1 MFFEAEERP
10 WTHHLKKPMGG
21 LFAVGLGLLVCIAD
35 VKLPAETNRAASA
48 SQSAAV
54 SIRNIA
60 IFYDHVWAISGE
72 PDIDDM
78 SETVFIP
85 AREPAV
91 NPYDL
96 LIHEAAG
103 RHDVDSDLIRA
114 IIMVESQFNPRAKS
128 KRGAKGLMQLMPIT
142 AEGLDVVDLLNPHEN
157 VHAGTRYIKIL
168 LDRFD
173 GDLKLALAAYN
184 AGPQSVI
191 RYDGVPPYKETRLFI
206 AKVFDYYAAF
216 KEDAVQF

>member
-21 LFAVGLGLLVCIAD
+21 LFAVSLGLLVSIAD
-35 VKLPAETNRAASA
+35 IKLPAETDRGASA
-48 SQSAAV
+48 SLSAV
-54 SIRNIA
+54 SMRNIA
-60 IFYDHVWAISGE
+60 AFYDHVWAMSGE
-72 PDIDDM
+72 SDIDDL
-78 SETVFIP
+78 SEAVFIP
-85 AREPAV
+85 AREPAA

-103 RHDVDSDLIRA
+103 LHDVDSDLIRA
-114 IIMVESQFNPRAKS
+114 IIMVESQFNPNAKS
-128 KRGAKGLMQLMPIT
+128 KRGAKGLMQLMPVT
-142 AEGLDVVDLLNPHEN
+142 AGGLDVVDLLNPHEN
-157 VHAGTRYIKIL
+157 VHAGARYIKTL

-173 GDLKLALAAYN
+173 GDVKLALAAYN

-206 AKVFDYYAAF
+206 ARVFDYYAAF
-216 KEDAVQF
+216 KEDALEF

>member
-10 WTHHLKKPMGG
+10 WTHHLKKPIGG
-21 LFAVGLGLLVCIAD
+21 LFAVSVALLVSIAD
-35 VKLPAETNRAASA
+35 VKLPAETNSGASA
-48 SQSAAV
+48 SRSIVSMRNSAA
-54 SIRNIA
+54 
-60 IFYDHVWAISGE
+60 FYDHVWEISGE
-72 PDIDDM
+72 ADIDDL
-78 SETVFIP
+78 SEAVFIP
-85 AREPAV
+85 VREPSA

-114 IIMVESQFNPRAKS
+114 IIMVESQFNPSARS
-128 KRGAKGLMQLMPIT
+128 KRGAKGLMQLMPVT
-142 AEGLDVVDLLNPHEN
+142 AEGLDVVDLLNPREN
-157 VHAGTRYIKIL
+157 VHAGARYIKTL

-173 GDLKLALAAYN
+173 GDVKLALAAYN

-191 RYDGVPPYKETRLFI
+191 RHDGVPPYKETRLFI
-206 AKVFDYYAAF
+206 TKVFDYYAAF

>member
-21 LFAVGLGLLVCIAD
+21 VLAVSLGLLVCIAD
-35 VKLPAETNRAASA
+35 VKLPAETNHGASA
-48 SQSAAV
+48 SRSAV
-54 SIRNIA
+54 SMRNIVA
-60 IFYDHVWAISGE
+60 FQDHVWAMSGE
-72 PDIDDM
+72 PDIDDL

-114 IIMVESQFNPRAKS
+114 IIMVESQFNPSAKS
-128 KRGAKGLMQLMPIT
+128 KRGARGLMQLMPVT
-142 AEGLDVVDLLNPHEN
+142 AGGLDVVDLLNPHEN
-157 VHAGTRYIKIL
+157 VHAGARYIKTL

-173 GDLKLALAAYN
+173 GDVKLALAAYN

-216 KEDAVQF
+216 KEDALEF

>member
-21 LFAVGLGLLVCIAD
+21 LFAVSVALLVSIAD
-35 VKLPAETNRAASA
+35 VKLPAETNSGASA
-48 SQSAAV
+48 SRSAV
-54 SIRNIA
+54 SMRTIA
-60 IFYDHVWAISGE
+60 AFYDHVWDISGE
-72 PDIDDM
+72 PEIDDL
-78 SETVFIP
+78 SEAEFIP
-85 AREPAV
+85 AREPAN

-114 IIMVESQFNPRAKS
+114 IIMVESQFNPSARS
-128 KRGAKGLMQLMPIT
+128 KRGAKGLMQLMPVT
-142 AEGLDVVDLLNPHEN
+142 AGGLDVVDLLNPHEN
-157 VHAGTRYIKIL
+157 VHAGARYIKTL

-173 GDLKLALAAYN
+173 GDVKLALAAYN

-206 AKVFDYYAAF
+206 TKVFDYYAAF

>member
-21 LFAVGLGLLVCIAD
+21 LLAVSLGLLVCIAD
-35 VKLPAETNRAASA
+35 VKLPAETNYRASA
-48 SQSAAV
+48 SKSAV
-54 SIRNIA
+54 STRKVA
-60 IFYDHVWAISGE
+60 AFYDHVWAMSEE
-72 PDIDDM
+72 PEIDDM

-85 AREPAV
+85 AREPAN

-114 IIMVESQFNPRAKS
+114 IIMVESQFNPRAES
-128 KRGAKGLMQLMPIT
+128 KRGAKGLMQLMPVT

-157 VHAGTRYIKIL
+157 VHAGTRYIKTL

-173 GDLKLALAAYN
+173 GNLKLALAAYN

-216 KEDAVQF
+216 KEDAVEF

>member
-21 LFAVGLGLLVCIAD
+21 LLAVSLGLLVCIAD
-35 VKLPAETNRAASA
+35 VKLPAETNYRANANKS
-48 SQSAAV
+48 AV
-54 SIRNIA
+54 STKKVPS
-60 IFYDHVWAISGE
+60 FYDHAWAMSEE
-72 PDIDDM
+72 PEIDDM

-85 AREPAV
+85 AREPAN

-128 KRGAKGLMQLMPIT
+128 KRGAKGLMQLMPVT

-173 GDLKLALAAYN
+173 GNLKLALAAYN

>member
-10 WTHHLKKPMGG
+10 WTHHLKKPIGG
-21 LFAVGLGLLVCIAD
+21 LFAVSLGLLVCLAD
-35 VKLPAETNRAASA
+35 VKLPAETDRGASA
-48 SQSAAV
+48 SRPAFSM
-54 SIRNIA
+54 RNIA
-60 IFYDHVWAISGE
+60 AFHDHVWAMSGE
-72 PDIDDM
+72 PDIEDL
-78 SETVFIP
+78 SEAVFIP
-85 AREPAV
+85 EREPAV
-91 NPYDL
+91 NQYDL

-114 IIMVESQFNPRAKS
+114 IIMVESQFNPSAKS
-128 KRGAKGLMQLMPIT
+128 KRGAKGLMQLMPVT

-157 VHAGTRYIKIL
+157 VQAGTRYVKIL

-173 GDLKLALAAYN
+173 GDVKLALAAYN

-206 AKVFDYYAAF
+206 AKVFDYYTAF
-216 KEDAVQF
+216 KEDALQF

>member
-21 LFAVGLGLLVCIAD
+21 VLAVSLGLLVCLAD
-35 VKLPAETNRAASA
+35 VRLPAETDHLGSA
-48 SQSAAV
+48 SRSAV
-54 SIRNIA
+54 SMRNIA
-60 IFYDHVWAISGE
+60 ALHDHVWAMSE
-72 PDIDDM
+72 EHDIDDL
-78 SETVFIP
+78 SEAVFIP
-85 AREPAV
+85 TREPEV

-103 RHDVDSDLIRA
+103 LHDVDSDLIRA
-114 IIMVESQFNPRAKS
+114 IIMVESQFNPSAKS
-128 KRGAKGLMQLMPIT
+128 KRGARGLMQLMPVT
-142 AEGLDVVDLLNPHEN
+142 AEGLDVVDLLNPQEN
-157 VHAGTRYIKIL
+157 VHAGARYIKTL

-173 GDLKLALAAYN
+173 GDVTLALAAYN

-191 RYDGVPPYKETRLFI
+191 RYDGVPPFKETRLFI

-216 KEDAVQF
+216 KEEAVEF

>member
-21 LFAVGLGLLVCIAD
+21 LFAVSLALLVSIAD
-35 VKLPAETNRAASA
+35 VKLPAETNSGASA
-48 SQSAAV
+48 SRSAV
-54 SIRNIA
+54 SMRTIA
-60 IFYDHVWAISGE
+60 AFYDHVWEISGE
-72 PDIDDM
+72 PEIEDL
-78 SETVFIP
+78 SEAVFIP
-85 AREPAV
+85 VCEPPN

-114 IIMVESQFNPRAKS
+114 IIMVESQFNPSARS
-128 KRGAKGLMQLMPIT
+128 KRGAKGLMQLMPVT
-142 AEGLDVVDLLNPHEN
+142 AEGFDVVDLLNPHEN
-157 VHAGTRYIKIL
+157 VNAGTRYIKTL

-173 GDLKLALAAYN
+173 GDVKLALAAYN

-191 RYDGVPPYKETRLFI
+191 RHDGVPPYKETRLFI
-206 AKVFDYYAAF
+206 TKVFDYYAAF

>member
-1 MFFEAEERP
+1 MFNEAEERP

-21 LFAVGLGLLVCIAD
+21 FLAASLGLLVCIAD
-35 VKLPAETNRAASA
+35 IRLPAETDHGGSTSRS
-48 SQSAAV
+48 SV
-54 SIRNIA
+54 SMRNIA
-60 IFYDHVWAISGE
+60 AFNDYVWAMAGE
-72 PDIDDM
+72 PDIDDL

-85 AREPAV
+85 AREPEV

-128 KRGAKGLMQLMPIT
+128 KRGAKGLMQLMPVT
-142 AEGLDVVDLLNPHEN
+142 AEALDVVDLLNPYDN

-206 AKVFDYYAAF
+206 TKVFDYYAAF
-216 KEDAVQF
+216 KEDAMEF

>member
-10 WTHHLKKPMGG
+10 WTHHFKKPMSG
-21 LFAVGLGLLVCIAD
+21 LFAVSLGLLVCLAD
-35 VKLPAETNRAASA
+35 VKLPAETDRRASA
-48 SQSAAV
+48 GRSAVSTGNSAA
-54 SIRNIA
+54 
-60 IFYDHVWAISGE
+60 FQDHAWALAVEHDFG
-72 PDIDDM
+72 DL
-78 SETVFIP
+78 SEIVFIP

-114 IIMVESQFNPRAKS
+114 IIMVESQFNPSAKS
-128 KRGAKGLMQLMPIT
+128 KRGAKGLMQLMPVT

-157 VHAGTRYIKIL
+157 VHAGTRYVKTL

-173 GDLKLALAAYN
+173 GDVKLALAAYN

-191 RYDGVPPYKETRLFI
+191 RFDGVPPYKETRLFI
-206 AKVFDYYAAF
+206 AKVFDYYTAF
-216 KEDAVQF
+216 KEDGLEF

>member
-1 MFFEAEERP
+1 MFYEAEERP

-21 LFAVGLGLLVCIAD
+21 LFAVSLGLLVCLAD
-35 VKLPAETNRAASA
+35 VKLPAETERGGNASR
-48 SQSAAV
+48 AAV
-54 SIRNIA
+54 STRNSA
-60 IFYDHVWAISGE
+60 AFHDHVWAISGE
-72 PDIDDM
+72 SDIDDL
-78 SETVFIP
+78 SEAVFIP

-114 IIMVESQFNPRAKS
+114 IIMVESQFNPSAKS
-128 KRGAKGLMQLMPIT
+128 KRGARGLMQLMPVT

-157 VHAGTRYIKIL
+157 VLAGTRYIKTL

-173 GDLKLALAAYN
+173 GDVELALAAYN

-206 AKVFDYYAAF
+206 ARVFDYYAAF
-216 KEDAVQF
+216 KEDALEF

>member
-10 WTHHLKKPMGG
+10 WTHHLKKPMAW

-35 VKLPAETNRAASA
+35 VRLPAETERGGMPSR
-48 SQSAAV
+48 SAV
-54 SIRNIA
+54 SRRNIA
-60 IFYDHVWAISGE
+60 TFYDHVWAMSGE
-72 PDIDDM
+72 PDIDDL
-78 SETVFIP
+78 SEAVFIP
-85 AREPAV
+85 AREPEV

-114 IIMVESQFNPRAKS
+114 IIMVESQFNPKAKS
-128 KRGAKGLMQLMPIT
+128 KRGARGLMQLMPVT
-142 AEGLDVVDLLNPHEN
+142 AGGLDVVDLLNPHEN
-157 VHAGTRYIKIL
+157 VHAGARYIKIL

-216 KEDAVQF
+216 KEDPLEF

>member
-10 WTHHLKKPMGG
+10 WSHHLKKPMRG

-35 VKLPAETNRAASA
+35 VKLPAETNRGASA
-48 SQSAAV
+48 SRSDV
-54 SIRNIA
+54 SMRNIA
-60 IFYDHVWAISGE
+60 AFYDHVWAMSGE
-72 PDIDDM
+72 PEIDDM
-78 SETVFIP
+78 SEAVFTP
-85 AREPAV
+85 AREPAN

-128 KRGAKGLMQLMPIT
+128 KRGARGLMQLMPVT
-142 AEGLDVVDLLNPHEN
+142 AGGLDVVDILNPHEN

-173 GDLKLALAAYN
+173 GDVKLALAAYN

-191 RYDGVPPYKETRLFI
+191 RYDGVPPYKETRLYI

-216 KEDAVQF
+216 KKDTLEF

>member
-21 LFAVGLGLLVCIAD
+21 LLAVSLGLLVCIAD
-35 VKLPAETNRAASA
+35 VKLPAETNYRASA
-48 SQSAAV
+48 STSAV
-54 SIRNIA
+54 STIKVA
-60 IFYDHVWAISGE
+60 AFYDHVWAISEE
-72 PDIDDM
+72 PEIDDM

-85 AREPAV
+85 AREPAN

-128 KRGAKGLMQLMPIT
+128 KRGAKGLMQLMPVT

-173 GDLKLALAAYN
+173 GNLKLALAAYN

-216 KEDAVQF
+216 KEDAVEF

>member
-21 LFAVGLGLLVCIAD
+21 LFAVSVALLVSIAD
-35 VKLPAETNRAASA
+35 VKLPAETNSGASA
-48 SQSAAV
+48 SRSLVSMRNSAA
-54 SIRNIA
+54 
-60 IFYDHVWAISGE
+60 FYDHVWEISGE
-72 PDIDDM
+72 ADIDDL
-78 SETVFIP
+78 SEAVFIP
-85 AREPAV
+85 VREPAT

-114 IIMVESQFNPRAKS
+114 IIMVESQFNPSARS
-128 KRGAKGLMQLMPIT
+128 KRGAKGLMQLMPVT
-142 AEGLDVVDLLNPHEN
+142 AEGLDVVDLLNPREN
-157 VHAGTRYIKIL
+157 VHAGARYIKTL

-173 GDLKLALAAYN
+173 GDVKLALAAYN

-206 AKVFDYYAAF
+206 TKVFDYYAAF

>member
-21 LFAVGLGLLVCIAD
+21 LFAVSLGLLVSIAD
-35 VKLPAETNRAASA
+35 IKLPAETDRGASA
-48 SQSAAV
+48 SLSAV
-54 SIRNIA
+54 SMRNIA
-60 IFYDHVWAISGE
+60 AFYDHVWAMSGE
-72 PDIDDM
+72 SDIDDL

-103 RHDVDSDLIRA
+103 LHDVDSDLIRA
-114 IIMVESQFNPRAKS
+114 IIMVESQFNPNAKS
-128 KRGAKGLMQLMPIT
+128 KRGAKGLMQLMPVT
-142 AEGLDVVDLLNPHEN
+142 AGGLDVVDLLNPHEN
-157 VHAGTRYIKIL
+157 VHAGARYIKTL

-173 GDLKLALAAYN
+173 GDVKLALAAYN

-206 AKVFDYYAAF
+206 ARVFDYYAAF
-216 KEDAVQF
+216 KEDALEF

>member
-1 MFFEAEERP
+1 MFYEAEERP

-21 LFAVGLGLLVCIAD
+21 IFAVSLGLLVCIAD
-35 VKLPAETNRAASA
+35 VKLPAETDRGASA
-48 SQSAAV
+48 GRSAVSMRNSAAL
-54 SIRNIA
+54 
-60 IFYDHVWAISGE
+60 YDHVWAMSGE
-72 PDIDDM
+72 PDIDDL
-78 SETVFIP
+78 SEAVFIP

-114 IIMVESQFNPRAKS
+114 IIMVESQFNPSARS
-128 KRGAKGLMQLMPIT
+128 KRGAKGLMQLMPVT
-142 AEGLDVVDLLNPHEN
+142 AGGLEVVDLLNPHEN
-157 VHAGTRYIKIL
+157 VHAGARYIKTL

-173 GDLKLALAAYN
+173 GDVKLALAAYN

-206 AKVFDYYAAF
+206 TKVFDYYAAF
-216 KEDAVQF
+216 KEDAVEF

>member
-1 MFFEAEERP
+1 MFLKAEERP

-21 LFAVGLGLLVCIAD
+21 LFAVSLGLLVSISD
-35 VKLPAETNRAASA
+35 IKLPAETDRGGNASR
-48 SQSAAV
+48 SAV
-54 SIRNIA
+54 SMRNILA
-60 IFYDHVWAISGE
+60 LQDHAWAIYGE
-72 PDIDDM
+72 SDIDDL
-78 SETVFIP
+78 SEAVFIP

-96 LIHEAAG
+96 IIHEAAG

-114 IIMVESQFNPRAKS
+114 IIMVESQFNPSARS
-128 KRGAKGLMQLMPIT
+128 KRGAKGLMQLMPVT
-142 AEGLDVVDLLNPHEN
+142 AGGLNVVDLLNPHEN
-157 VHAGTRYIKIL
+157 VHAGARYIKTL

-173 GDLKLALAAYN
+173 GDVKLALAAYN

-206 AKVFDYYAAF
+206 TKVFDYYAAF

>member
-10 WTHHLKKPMGG
+10 WTHHLKKPIGG
-21 LFAVGLGLLVCIAD
+21 LFAVSLGLLVCLSD
-35 VKLPAETNRAASA
+35 VKLPAETGRGASA
-48 SQSAAV
+48 SRSAV
-54 SIRNIA
+54 SMRNIA
-60 IFYDHVWAISGE
+60 AFYDHVWAMSGE
-72 PDIDDM
+72 PEIEDLSDA
-78 SETVFIP
+78 VFIQT
-85 AREPAV
+85 REPAL

-128 KRGAKGLMQLMPIT
+128 KRGAKGLMQLMPVT
-142 AEGLDVVDLLNPHEN
+142 AEAFEVVDLLNPQEN
-157 VHAGTRYIKIL
+157 VHAGTRYIKSL

-173 GDLKLALAAYN
+173 GDVELALAAYN
-184 AGPQSVI
+184 AGPTSVI

-206 AKVFDYYAAF
+206 ARVFDYYAAF
-216 KEDAVQF
+216 KEDAVEF

>member
-21 LFAVGLGLLVCIAD
+21 VFAVSLALLVSIAD
-35 VKLPAETNRAASA
+35 VKLPAETGRGASA
-48 SQSAAV
+48 SRAAV
-54 SIRNIA
+54 SMRNSA
-60 IFYDHVWAISGE
+60 AFQDHIWAMSRE
-72 PDIDDM
+72 PDIDDL

-96 LIHEAAG
+96 IIHEAAG

-114 IIMVESQFNPRAKS
+114 IIMVESQFNPSAKS
-128 KRGAKGLMQLMPIT
+128 KRGARGLMQLMPVT
-142 AEGLDVVDLLNPHEN
+142 AGGLDVVDLLNPHEN
-157 VHAGTRYIKIL
+157 VHAGARYIKTL

-173 GDLKLALAAYN
+173 GDVELALAAYN

-206 AKVFDYYAAF
+206 ARVFDYYAAF
-216 KEDAVQF
+216 KEDALEF

>member
-1 MFFEAEERP
+1 MFFEAEELP

-21 LFAVGLGLLVCIAD
+21 LFAVSLGLLVCIAD
-35 VKLPAETNRAASA
+35 IRFPAETDHGASA
-48 SQSAAV
+48 SRSAF
-54 SIRNIA
+54 SMRNISA
-60 IFYDHVWAISGE
+60 FYDHVWEMSGE
-72 PDIDDM
+72 PDIDDL

-128 KRGAKGLMQLMPIT
+128 KRGAKGLMQLMPVT
-142 AEGLDVVDLLNPHEN
+142 AGGLDVVDLLNPHEN
-157 VHAGTRYIKIL
+157 VHAGARYIKSL

-173 GDLKLALAAYN
+173 GDVKLALAAYN

-206 AKVFDYYAAF
+206 TKVFDYYAAF
-216 KEDAVQF
+216 KEDALEF